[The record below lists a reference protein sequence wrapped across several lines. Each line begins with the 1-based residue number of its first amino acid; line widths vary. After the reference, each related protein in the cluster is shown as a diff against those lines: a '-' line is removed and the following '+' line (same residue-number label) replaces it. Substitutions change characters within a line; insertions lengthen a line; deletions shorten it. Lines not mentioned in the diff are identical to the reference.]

1 MSSIIRR
8 QTIERRKKEP
18 KSVHRE
24 KIASAAS
31 VLFMERG
38 IAATSM
44 DDIAKAAG
52 YSKATLY
59 VYFENK
65 EEIVGILVLDSMKKL
80 PTAQLEEFLIS
91 GVDKG
96 DLRSIVLL
104 QIVES
109 DEVRISKKKTV
120 LFAIMFLSLVGFV
133 LGILYLK
140 SVADYKQA
148 VRETTFED
156 INISDIPDGVYVGEY
171 DVDLIYAKV
180 EVTVQNGEITN
191 INILEHRHE
200 RGKTAEV
207 ITDSIVEEQKID
219 VDAISGATNS
229 STVIK
234 KAVENALKSRKL
246 TTF

>member
-1 MSSIIRR
+1 MR
-8 QTIERRKKEP
+8 
-18 KSVHRE
+18 
-24 KIASAAS
+24 
-31 VLFMERG
+31 M
-38 IAATSM
+38 
-44 DDIAKAAG
+44 
-52 YSKATLY
+52 
-59 VYFENK
+59 
-65 EEIVGILVLDSMKKL
+65 
-80 PTAQLEEFLIS
+80 
-91 GVDKG
+91 
-96 DLRSIVLL
+96 
-104 QIVES
+104 
-109 DEVRISKKKTV
+109 SKKKVV
-120 LFAIMFLSLVGFV
+120 LLVIMLLLLIGLVW
-133 LGILYLK
+133 GIIYLK

-148 VRETTFED
+148 VKETTYED

-171 DVDLIYAKV
+171 DVDFIYAKV

-207 ITDSIVEEQKID
+207 ITDSIVDEQKID

>member
-1 MSSIIRR
+1 
-8 QTIERRKKEP
+8 
-18 KSVHRE
+18 
-24 KIASAAS
+24 
-31 VLFMERG
+31 
-38 IAATSM
+38 
-44 DDIAKAAG
+44 
-52 YSKATLY
+52 
-59 VYFENK
+59 
-65 EEIVGILVLDSMKKL
+65 MKM
-80 PTAQLEEFLIS
+80 
-91 GVDKG
+91 
-96 DLRSIVLL
+96 
-104 QIVES
+104 
-109 DEVRISKKKTV
+109 SKKKV
-120 LFAIMFLSLVGFV
+120 ALFAVMILLLIDLVW
-133 LGILYLK
+133 GIIYLK

-148 VRETTFED
+148 VKETTFED

-171 DVDLIYAKV
+171 DVDFIYAKV

-207 ITDSIVEEQKID
+207 ITDSIVDEQKID

>member
-1 MSSIIRR
+1 MVSICC
-8 QTIERRKKEP
+8 
-18 KSVHRE
+18 
-24 KIASAAS
+24 
-31 VLFMERG
+31 
-38 IAATSM
+38 
-44 DDIAKAAG
+44 
-52 YSKATLY
+52 
-59 VYFENK
+59 
-65 EEIVGILVLDSMKKL
+65 
-80 PTAQLEEFLIS
+80 
-91 GVDKG
+91 
-96 DLRSIVLL
+96 IVLL

-120 LFAIMFLSLVGFV
+120 LFVIMFLFLVGFV

-140 SVADYKQA
+140 SVADYRQA

-171 DVDLIYAKV
+171 DVDFIYAKV

-207 ITDSIVEEQKID
+207 ITDSIVDEQKID

>member
-1 MSSIIRR
+1 
-8 QTIERRKKEP
+8 
-18 KSVHRE
+18 
-24 KIASAAS
+24 
-31 VLFMERG
+31 
-38 IAATSM
+38 
-44 DDIAKAAG
+44 
-52 YSKATLY
+52 
-59 VYFENK
+59 
-65 EEIVGILVLDSMKKL
+65 MK
-80 PTAQLEEFLIS
+80 
-91 GVDKG
+91 
-96 DLRSIVLL
+96 
-104 QIVES
+104 
-109 DEVRISKKKTV
+109 ISKKKTV
-120 LFAIMFLSLVGFV
+120 LFVIMFLLLVGFV

-140 SVADYKQA
+140 SVADYRQA

-171 DVDLIYAKV
+171 DVDFIYAKV

-207 ITDSIVEEQKID
+207 ITDSIVDEQKID

>member
-1 MSSIIRR
+1 M
-8 QTIERRKKEP
+8 
-18 KSVHRE
+18 
-24 KIASAAS
+24 
-31 VLFMERG
+31 
-38 IAATSM
+38 
-44 DDIAKAAG
+44 
-52 YSKATLY
+52 
-59 VYFENK
+59 
-65 EEIVGILVLDSMKKL
+65 
-80 PTAQLEEFLIS
+80 
-91 GVDKG
+91 
-96 DLRSIVLL
+96 
-104 QIVES
+104 
-109 DEVRISKKKTV
+109 RISKKRTV
-120 LFAIMFLSLVGFV
+120 LFVIMFLLLVGFV

-140 SVADYKQA
+140 SVADYRQA

-171 DVDLIYAKV
+171 DVDFIYAKV
-180 EVTVQNGEITN
+180 EVAVQNGEITN

-207 ITDSIVEEQKID
+207 ITDSIVDEQKID

>member
-1 MSSIIRR
+1 MVSICC
-8 QTIERRKKEP
+8 
-18 KSVHRE
+18 
-24 KIASAAS
+24 
-31 VLFMERG
+31 
-38 IAATSM
+38 
-44 DDIAKAAG
+44 
-52 YSKATLY
+52 
-59 VYFENK
+59 
-65 EEIVGILVLDSMKKL
+65 
-80 PTAQLEEFLIS
+80 
-91 GVDKG
+91 
-96 DLRSIVLL
+96 IVLL

-120 LFAIMFLSLVGFV
+120 LFVIMFLLLVGFV
-133 LGILYLK
+133 LGIRYLK
-140 SVADYKQA
+140 SVADYRQA

-171 DVDLIYAKV
+171 DVDFIYAKV
-180 EVTVQNGEITN
+180 EVTVQNGEIAN

-207 ITDSIVEEQKID
+207 ITDSIVDEQKID